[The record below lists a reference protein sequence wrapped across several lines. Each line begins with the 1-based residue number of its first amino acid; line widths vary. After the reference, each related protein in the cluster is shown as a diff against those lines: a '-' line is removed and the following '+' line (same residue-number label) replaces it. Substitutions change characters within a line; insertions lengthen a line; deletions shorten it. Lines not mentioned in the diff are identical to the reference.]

1 MYCDLCQSCTNL
13 VNALFIQS
21 IIGQRYGSVVN
32 DSCIPEDKFEILMKT
47 AKESNVTD
55 SDLLEKWY
63 RKDGNNV
70 PPVYV
75 LQVIF
80 LLYFS
85 VKIVIGPVIIFFFIG
100 NSQ

>member
-1 MYCDLCQSCTNL
+1 MLF
-13 VNALFIQS
+13 FIQS

-47 AKESNVTD
+47 AKENNVTD

>member
-1 MYCDLCQSCTNL
+1 
-13 VNALFIQS
+13 
-21 IIGQRYGSVVN
+21 
-32 DSCIPEDKFEILMKT
+32 MKT
-47 AKESNVTD
+47 AKENNVTD

-80 LLYFS
+80 LLYYSYWAGNHILFHWEFSMMFIRHS
-85 VKIVIGPVIIFFFIG
+85 VKI
-100 NSQ
+100 